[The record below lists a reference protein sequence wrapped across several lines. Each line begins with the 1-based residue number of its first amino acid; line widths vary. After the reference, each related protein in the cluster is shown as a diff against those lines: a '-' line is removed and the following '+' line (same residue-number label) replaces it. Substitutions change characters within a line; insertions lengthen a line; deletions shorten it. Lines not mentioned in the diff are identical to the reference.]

1 LRAGEVAATLQA
13 ASQDIGLADC
23 LLTGICLNFDLP
35 FATRNR
41 KHFDRVDGLRLLD
54 VAAG

>member
-1 LRAGEVAATLQA
+1 
-13 ASQDIGLADC
+13 
-23 LLTGICLNFDLP
+23 LNLDLP

-41 KHFDRVDGLRLLD
+41 KHFDRVEGLRLLD